1 MPDTDTPLFTLRQ
14 VAGATGWNLGTMR
27 DHFVKG
33 VFPWHEGDGKARA
46 AGGTSL
52 LSLRAAI
59 RLGIAQNLW
68 TLGVAPRDA
77 FKAATI
83 FTDFGSAPT
92 SNEFGLSRQAG
103 NIFPDGYDTILLW
116 RKGEGARVMPTD
128 EGGFVNINQFIC
140 APFGGQSGPVVLVRV
155 EDVVETVMAALLPE
169 GRLPDAASKA

>member
-1 MPDTDTPLFTLRQ
+1 MPDTDTPLFTLRE

-33 VFPWHEGDGKARA
+33 VFPWHEGDGKAKV
-46 AGGTSL
+46 AGSTSL

-59 RLGIAQNLW
+59 RLGIAQSLW

-83 FTDFGSAPT
+83 FTDFGSAST

-140 APFGGQSGPVVLVRV
+140 APFGGRSGPVVLVRV
-155 EDVVETVMAALLPE
+155 EDVVEAVMAALLPD
-169 GRLPDAASKA
+169 GVLPKG